1 MFRKLNNV
9 FRPYNQAHR
18 GRDGGSAGV
27 SRSEQ
32 DYHSACTVRLVRS
45 TSMLVLG
52 ERSQA
57 AEGPVLK
64 RSKSTVSIES
74 TLYCYRRQ
82 EDRIWLYSQSRN
94 CLEYLEALVE
104 LRRKYTQ
111 TVGDFKR
118 SEAEAAMP
126 PKKKPAPQPPPGKE
140 EPVNIQNNLLQRG
153 LAEPKQVRLSLFLT
167 AGTENKGLRPPSPG
181 RGGHFALFGRG
192 HRQLWQRGAAQA
204 LHRRWT
210 RRCGLYRWA
219 EKSSS

>member
-9 FRPYNQAHR
+9 FRPNNQAHR

-45 TSMLVLG
+45 TSMLVVG

-57 AEGPVLK
+57 AEGPILK

-74 TLYCYRRQ
+74 TLFYYQRQ

-111 TVGDFKR
+111 TVGDFNR
-118 SEAEAAMP
+118 SEAEATTSL
-126 PKKKPAPQPPPGKE
+126 KKRPAPPPPPGKE
-140 EPVNIQNNLLQRG
+140 EAVKILNPLFKSG
-153 LAEPKQVRLSLFLT
+153 LAESQQVCLPLFEPQARRRGESAPPVPNEEDT
-167 AGTENKGLRPPSPG
+167 LRYLDAVIASCDSEAQRKPYTDE
-181 RGGHFALFGRG
+181 GHADVDFIGEL
-192 HRQLWQRGAAQA
+192 QRF
-204 LHRRWT
+204 L
-210 RRCGLYRWA
+210 
-219 EKSSS
+219 